1 MLNGKTALITGSS
14 LGIGYAVAEKLA
26 SLGCNVV
33 MNGIEPT
40 AEIGPKAETLANANG
55 IKAVYEACDVGDG
68 PALDAVMDRALADFG
83 GIDIV
88 VNNAVTRIFG
98 NVEDTDPAD
107 WENAIDVNLNSA
119 FRTIH
124 HAMPG
129 MKRNGWG
136 RIVNMSS
143 IYGQIGAADRASYV
157 TSKTAL
163 IGLTRAVALE
173 VAAHEDITCNA
184 VSPGTVRTTYADAT
198 IRRAMA
204 QDGLDEDEAVQ
215 RFLDGKSPSGR
226 FVETGSVAELVA
238 FLCGSAG
245 RDINGAV
252 LPIDHGW
259 SAA

>member
-40 AEIGPKAETLANANG
+40 AEIGPKADALANANG

-68 PALDAVMDRALADFG
+68 PALDAVMERALADFG

-88 VNNAVTRIFG
+88 VNNAVTRVFG

-143 IYGQIGAADRASYV
+143 IYGQIGAAGRASYV

-163 IGLTRAVALE
+163 IGLTRAVDDDL
-173 VAAHEDITCNA
+173 V
-184 VSPGTVRTTYADAT
+184 GRTTRGFDHHAHPG
-198 IRRAMA
+198 
-204 QDGLDEDEAVQ
+204 DGD
-215 RFLDGKSPSGR
+215 
-226 FVETGSVAELVA
+226 
-238 FLCGSAG
+238 
-245 RDINGAV
+245 AV
-252 LPIDHGW
+252 LVFHANLFPERQIARIGNDVVGELGEPGLAGSEHRGDRMLRRDLAF
-259 SAA
+259 AARRNVRAVGALA